1 MVVRYEETVDT
12 RLRIKV
18 TRRSQG
24 PSDGERG
31 RSDVAHPSVRV
42 TRWIVGRAK
51 AVRGARIDGA
61 RAGGDGKVGALCVG
75 DARDQVREQG
85 QFEPLVTVGAIVLRQ
100 NREALVPAGPILL
113 RASCNEDEPE
123 QPELEQHKCAV
134 EAHAGEDRSD
144 RRLIGRR
151 HGGEIHRDGDGDID
165 VGPRLRSEGK
175 GQVNNQNGRVGDG
188 HVETEAREVAARRE
202 VRETGRCAAERARR
216 GRH

>member
-1 MVVRYEETVDT
+1 MRMRQVGVW
-12 RLRIKV
+12 
-18 TRRSQG
+18 G
-24 PSDGERG
+24 M
-31 RSDVAHPSVRV
+31 
-42 TRWIVGRAK
+42 IVG
-51 AVRGARIDGA
+51 
-61 RAGGDGKVGALCVG
+61 LCVG

-100 NREALVPAGPILL
+100 NREALVPAGPVLL

-123 QPELEQHKCAV
+123 QPEPEQHKCAV

-216 GRH
+216 GRHSVLLAITCSEEAADALPSWRW